1 MTAQNGSTRGTSIL
15 QTGSSFRSRAA
26 TLCQAC
32 KSVYAFGSVKI
43 VTGLFAESEHKC
55 LSAVLGGDFNFR
67 IYEQELLADWRECEL
82 RPEDVS
88 QQEQVR

>member
-1 MTAQNGSTRGTSIL
+1 MLVTAQNGSTRGTSIL

-43 VTGLFAESEHKC
+43 V
-55 LSAVLGGDFNFR
+55 GGNFNFR

-82 RPEDVS
+82 RP
-88 QQEQVR
+88 